1 MTRFLHGHEARGFR
15 SWRIM
20 KIRSG
25 FVSNSSSSSFCI
37 YGTTISKEDVEK
49 ITGEKY
55 DYDTGKLEEITELEC
70 IVLGESD
77 AIYIGRS
84 YSSIRDD
91 ESGKQFKDSVENALK
106 KALGREVKCDTQE
119 EAWYNG

>member
-1 MTRFLHGHEARGFR
+1 
-15 SWRIM
+15 M